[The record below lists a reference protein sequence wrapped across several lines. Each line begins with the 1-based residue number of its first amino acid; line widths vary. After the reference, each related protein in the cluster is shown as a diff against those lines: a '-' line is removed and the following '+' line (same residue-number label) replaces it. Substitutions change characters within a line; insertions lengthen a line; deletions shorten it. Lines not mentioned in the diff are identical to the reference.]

1 MEGFLKE
8 FLSSGKRL
16 LEDTKKARATP
27 TKKGKASRSEVDG
40 VQETDP
46 HKIFIKRC
54 ISEKPKKAEVV
65 KDIKRFIEGA
75 EAEL

>member
-16 LEDTKKARATP
+16 LEDTKKAKGLQQKSKAT
-27 TKKGKASRSEVDG
+27 RQEVSG
-40 VQETDP
+40 AVETDP

-54 ISEKPKKAEVV
+54 ISEKPKKPEIV
-65 KDIKRFIEGA
+65 KDIKNFIEAA
-75 EAEL
+75 EREL